1 MNEPRKSEREKVS
14 TVESSNIIIEKDGRT
29 AIITLDRPNA
39 INSLN
44 LAMLL
49 DLELA
54 LHDIE
59 SDDEIDVLILTAAGK
74 KGFCA
79 GMDLKEFEQGKIDL
93 ALTKRVMDK
102 IEDLSKPTIGAI
114 TDGYCVTG
122 GLELAL
128 CCDFLVASDQA
139 KFGDT
144 HARVNVSGGGATV
157 RMPRLVGLMKAKYMI
172 FTSQFYD
179 AYQAKELGLVIEVF
193 PSDDLQE
200 EARGIA
206 NEIQKQNQTILRK
219 MKQIMNRGWRTDLYA
234 AWCLEEAE
242 CLRSMSEILSGG
254 FKMADAV
261 SQTKKDIGTEKV
273 KSQIGRSNL
282 RPS

>member
-1 MNEPRKSEREKVS
+1 M
-14 TVESSNIIIEKDGRT
+14 SSKDAANLIIEKKDRT
-29 AIITLDRPNA
+29 AVITLNRPNA

-49 DLELA
+49 DLERTLI
-54 LHDIE
+54 DIE
-59 SDDEIDVLILTAAGK
+59 EDDGIDVVVLTAAGT

-93 ALTKRVMDK
+93 SLTKRVMDK
-102 IEDLSKPTIGAI
+102 IEDLGKPTIGAI

-128 CCDFLVASDQA
+128 CCDFLIASDQA

-172 FTSQFYD
+172 FTSQFYS
-179 AYQAKELGLVIEVF
+179 AEEAKELGLVIEVF
-193 PSDDLQE
+193 PSEKLVD
-200 EARGIA
+200 EALRISGD
-206 NEIQKQNQTILRK
+206 IQKQNQTILRK

-234 AWCLEEAE
+234 AWCLEESE
-242 CLRSMSEILSGG
+242 CRRSMTEILSGG

-261 SQTKKDIGTEKV
+261 AQPKKDVGPK
-273 KSQIGRSNL
+273 G
-282 RPS
+282 